1 MTTFI
6 GFNTNNQ
13 NFDTQVNR
21 LVYYPT
27 GCYGTFLQWLC
38 NTPADQQEQN
48 LPFDTDGN
56 SHGYV
61 LSDQYKLLI
70 TVKEHQDYVSAHNST
85 VVSSL
90 WPAEHNG
97 KLFNAKG
104 SPNFYVDVTLD
115 HLQFFQNHPAQ
126 VCVIYPTVTSKIWW
140 WHNNCKKV
148 IWSPEMFDK
157 KVNSF
162 DPGSLDVEIMMS
174 SQAWLTTVDPIE
186 RAKIQMSYYQ
196 PRAWY
201 QRLMTNFQCDQAQNL
216 SLGQLR
222 TTMAQSIRYEFFD
235 YVSHWALLPAKFPNM
250 KFISLDQLR
259 DNLTESI
266 QHIFDHLAVK
276 SSPSPSVLS
285 QWYKL
290 QTTMHRDQ
298 EHHEIIQA
306 ITQGQDKDWS
316 ELNFDI
322 FDEVYLLYE
331 LVYKNKLQLNVHH
344 LDKLPTNTR
353 DLLQYAH

>member
-1 MTTFI
+1 M
-6 GFNTNNQ
+6 
-13 NFDTQVNR
+13 NR
-21 LVYYPT
+21 LIYYPT

-38 NTPADQQEQN
+38 NTPADQQETN
-48 LPFDTDGN
+48 LPFHTDGN

-61 LSDQYKLLI
+61 LSDQYKLLA
-70 TVKEHQDYVSAHNST
+70 TPQCERNFVSADHPT
-85 VVSSL
+85 VVSGL
-90 WPAEHNG
+90 WPLDHNG
-97 KLFNAKG
+97 KPFNKKG
-104 SPNFYVDVTLD
+104 KPDFYIDLTRAA
-115 HLQFFQNHPAQ
+115 LQYFQNYAVQ

-148 IWSPEMFDK
+148 VWSSGMYEK
-157 KVNSF
+157 KMNSF
-162 DPGSLDVEIMMS
+162 TPGSEEAEIMIAS
-174 SQAWLTTVDPIE
+174 RAWLTTMDPIE
-186 RAKIQMSYYQ
+186 RAKIQMSYYES
-196 PRAWY
+196 RAWC
-201 QRLMTNFQCDQAQNL
+201 QRLMNKFQCNRTQNL

-235 YVSHWALLPAKFPNM
+235 YVSHWAELPAQFPNIR
-250 KFISLDQLR
+250 FISLDQLR
-259 DNLTESI
+259 DTTTESI
-266 QHIFDHLAVK
+266 QHIFDHLVVK

-285 QWYKL
+285 QWSKL

-298 EHHEIIQA
+298 EHHEIIKA

>member
-1 MTTFI
+1 MSTFI
-6 GFNTNNQ
+6 GFNITNQ

-21 LVYYPT
+21 LIYYPT

-48 LPFDTDGN
+48 LPFHTDGN

-70 TVKEHQDYVSAHNST
+70 TPQEDQDYVSGRNST

-104 SPNFYVDVTLD
+104 SPNFYFDVTRS
-115 HLQFFQNHPAQ
+115 HLQFFQNHPVQ

-148 IWSPEMFDK
+148 FWSPEMFDK
-157 KVNSF
+157 KVKSF
-162 DPGSLDVEIMMS
+162 APGSLDAEIMMS

-186 RAKIQMSYYQ
+186 RAKIQMSYYES
-196 PRAWY
+196 RAWC
-201 QRLMTNFQCDQAQNL
+201 QRLMTKFRCDQTQNL
-216 SLGQLR
+216 SPGQLR

-235 YVSHWALLPAKFPNM
+235 YVSHWAQLPAQFPNIR
-250 KFISLDQLR
+250 FISLDQLR
-259 DNLTESI
+259 DNTTESI

-306 ITQGQDKDWS
+306 ITQRQDKDWS